1 MRLKAEIRC
10 YLCGEVSG
18 TWEWLA
24 ATGSQQG
31 TIRALQDDHSQS
43 GVSFTR
49 VRCLRCGGSVYLDAV
64 EPVRLNVPVPAYGLP
79 SRPGRPR
86 KQAQRLVS

>member
-24 ATGSQQG
+24 ATGPQQG
-31 TIRALQDDHSQS
+31 TIRALRDDHSQP
-43 GVSFTR
+43 GVSLTR

-64 EPVRLNVPVPAYGLP
+64 EPVRVNAPIPADGFKARL
-79 SRPGRPR
+79 GRPR